1 MDLKLDENLGR
12 RSQEKLQ
19 QAGHAAVSVVDQGL
33 VSASDRVVIQT
44 CLSER
49 RCLVTLDL
57 GLANPLQFD
66 PSEFAGIAVL
76 RPPPKTTPS
85 DLDHLI
91 DVLTQGMQQRDVHG
105 KLWIVQPGR
114 ISEYQPPDP

>member
-12 RSQEKLQ
+12 RAQEKLR
-19 QAGHAAVSVVDQGL
+19 QAGHSAVSVVDQGL
-33 VSASDRVVIQT
+33 TSASDRAIIRA
-44 CLSER
+44 CRAER

-57 GLANPLQFD
+57 DFANPLQFD
-66 PSEFAGIAVL
+66 PTEFAGIVVL
-76 RPPPKTTPS
+76 RPPPRTTPG

-91 DVLTQGMQQRDVHG
+91 DVLTQGLLQRAVLG

-114 ISEYQPPDP
+114 IREYQPPDS